1 MAIESAAQLT
11 RRASTRKATTRK
23 AQQVPQITTLLAVL
37 ALLLAAGC
45 GTTPPAGPGAQ
56 RNLAGSA
63 SADDLLAGAMR
74 RQAVV
79 QALPLVQAAAE
90 KSPDRVDIVWLH
102 TQLCTQVAGC
112 ESAPLE
118 ARLRKLDPG
127 NAAAWIGALA
137 RARAQRDTAAES
149 EILDAMGRSERFDLY
164 WNTLVSRLAV
174 AATRSAPDPGLGG
187 RDPITAGLNEAIGW
201 LSGVAVPAF
210 RSITD
215 TCSAARATDPAIAA
229 RCLRLSETML
239 RGDTYI
245 AEAVGLGIR
254 ERLATPG
261 TPAATAVA
269 EMIKI
274 SRYQHDTATAIME
287 SQLERER
294 FSRELLELMKK
305 LRREQEVY
313 IAVIR
318 WGGEPVLPPTG

>member
-1 MAIESAAQLT
+1 MKALKAAPKTVKSAAPV
-11 RRASTRKATTRK
+11 AKM
-23 AQQVPQITTLLAVL
+23 PQITLLLTVI

-45 GTTPPAGPGAQ
+45 GTTPPAGPGAA
-56 RNLAGSA
+56 RNSAGAA

-74 RQAVV
+74 RQTAD

-137 RARAQRDTAAES
+137 RARARRDTAAES
-149 EILDAMGRSERFDLY
+149 EILEAMGRSGRFDLY
-164 WNTLVSRLAV
+164 WNTLVSRLAI

-187 RDPITAGLNEAIGW
+187 RDPVTAGLNAAIGW

-215 TCSAARATDPAIAA
+215 ACSAVEATDSVIAA
-229 RCLRLSETML
+229 SCLHLSEAML
-239 RGDTYI
+239 HGDTYI

-274 SRYQHDTATAIME
+274 SRYQRDTATAIME
-287 SQLERER
+287 AQLERER

-305 LRREQEVY
+305 LRREQDVFV
-313 IAVIR
+313 AVIR
-318 WGGEPVLPPTG
+318 WGGEPVLPPG